1 MAPRSTSPQP
11 LQTDPGGSRMMPLS
25 KFPLVAVAA
34 MTCQPDISS
43 EDLAGSLFPIPAAP
57 NLPAG
62 ISAPAPR
69 CVRAPRLRFILPSD
83 RGTLSRSRRPI
94 RHRLCDILPSSA
106 AARQYLVCASRVSV
120 MRSCVPVDASKM
132 GHLPRLIHEK
142 SLSKF
147 SLA

>member
-1 MAPRSTSPQP
+1 
-11 LQTDPGGSRMMPLS
+11 MPLP

-34 MTCQPDISS
+34 TTCQPDTSS
-43 EDLAGSLFPIPAAP
+43 KDLAGSLFPIPAAP

-62 ISAPAPR
+62 ISALAPP
-69 CVRAPRLRFILPSD
+69 CGRAPRLRFLLPGD
-83 RGTLSRSRRPI
+83 RGTLPSSRRPI
-94 RHRLCDILPSSA
+94 RHRPRDILPSSA

-120 MRSCVPVDASKM
+120 MRSCVAVDTLKM
-132 GHLPRLIHEK
+132 GHLPRPIHEK

>member
-1 MAPRSTSPQP
+1 
-11 LQTDPGGSRMMPLS
+11 MPLS

-34 MTCQPDISS
+34 TTYQPDLSS
-43 EDLAGSLFPIPAAP
+43 EDLAGSLFPIPAAL

-62 ISAPAPR
+62 ISAPAPH
-69 CVRAPRLRFILPSD
+69 CVRAPRLRFLLPGD

-94 RHRLCDILPSSA
+94 RHRPCDILPGSA
-106 AARQYLVCASRVSV
+106 AARQYLVCASLMSG
-120 MRSCVPVDASKM
+120 MRSCAPVDVSKM
-132 GHLPRLIHEK
+132 GHLARPIHEK